1 MIPFPLNR
9 GEFKLTACL
18 RYAIPSSVSVV
29 RVLLAGLLVT
39 EINNWPEQALILAI
53 LGVPVVIALDAVDGI
68 LARRLKSQSVA
79 GSFIDIAADRLVE
92 AIFLQ
97 HFIRAGLIPL
107 WFVLVFYGRIVLT
120 DACRMFAFR
129 MEKVPATG
137 IILPKPWRKLVL
149 SKLSRSGYGALK
161 GVLFTVL
168 LITLHQGR
176 AELSLL
182 ELAILL
188 SVLTFSILRAIPI
201 LFIYLP
207 RIRNLISI
215 NLSGHRGLQVN
226 EDATR
231 MMKIVSGMQLA
242 SDVCLATVLVVLAL
256 S

>member
-1 MIPFPLNR
+1 MMPNSLELRGLNP
-9 GEFKLTACL
+9 TAFL
-18 RYAIPSSVSVV
+18 RYAIPSAVSVV
-29 RVLLAGLLVT
+29 RVLLAVLLVA
-39 EINNWPEQALILAI
+39 EIGKWPEQALVIAV

-68 LARRLKSQSVA
+68 LARRLKSHSVV

-137 IILPKPWRKLVL
+137 IILPRRWRNLVL
-149 SKLSRSGYGALK
+149 SKLSRSAYGGLK
-161 GVLFTVL
+161 GLLFTVL
-168 LITLHQGR
+168 LITMHQGR
-176 AELSLL
+176 AVLSPV

-188 SVLTFSILRAIPI
+188 GVLAFSLLRAMPI
-201 LFIYLP
+201 LFTYLP
-207 RIRNLISI
+207 RTTNLISI
-215 NLSGHRGLQVN
+215 NLKGHEGGQVN

-231 MMKIVSGMQLA
+231 ATKVVSGVQLA
-242 SDVCLATVLVVLAL
+242 SDICLATVLVALAL
-256 S
+256 R